1 MGFWETILPLRFPGS
16 AWPAVAGAIEALGN
30 AVGLRTGKWSP
41 GGMVEFMAVRYT
53 LRGVGRNRAWGWVL
67 PGVSGARLA
76 SGKGEVVT
84 FKLSQLK
91 ESLLFS

>member
-1 MGFWETILPLRFPGS
+1 MQ
-16 AWPAVAGAIEALGN
+16 
-30 AVGLRTGKWSP
+30 VGLWTGKWSP

-67 PGVSGARLA
+67 PGVSGAKVV
-76 SGKGEVVT
+76 SGKAGEVVT